1 MKALIIDDENKA
13 RNLLRTILN
22 ESCEKISTIIEA
34 HDLPSGVIQ
43 IKKEKPHIVFL
54 DVEMPEYLGT
64 QILDFFD
71 AKEIDFHIIFTT
83 AYSDYALKA
92 FELNAIAYL
101 LKPLRVTQVKEAIEK
116 VFEKKFENQISNQLH
131 QLKVTLDTKKITKI
145 GLPIA
150 EGIQFVKLERIY
162 YFKAEGMYT
171 YVYVEGESPL
181 LISKPLK
188 HFVEIL
194 AEVPEFFR
202 SHRSFFINKN
212 YINQLV
218 KKDGG
223 YIVMDNNEIVSVA
236 KDKLNE
242 LSQVKEI

>member
-13 RNLLRTILN
+13 RNLLKTILDEYC
-22 ESCEKISTIIEA
+22 ESITQIFEA
-34 HDLPSGVIQ
+34 KDLPSGVVAIR
-43 IKKEKPHIVFL
+43 KENPDVVFL
-54 DVEMPEYLGT
+54 DVEMPQYLGT

-71 AKEIDFHIIFTT
+71 ANEINFHIIFTT

-92 FELNAIAYL
+92 FELNAIDYL
-101 LKPLRVTQVKEAIEK
+101 LKPLRINQVKDAVQKVLEK
-116 VFEKKFENQISNQLH
+116 QSENNISSQLEE
-131 QLKVTLDTKKITKI
+131 LKATLSTKKITKI

-150 EGIQFVKLERIY
+150 EGIQFVKLDNIF

-171 YVYVEGESPL
+171 YVYLKDSSPL

-188 HFVEIL
+188 HFVEL
-194 AEVPEFFR
+194 LSDVSEFFKT
-202 SHRSFFINKN
+202 HRSFFINKN

-223 YIVMDNNEIVSVA
+223 YVLMDNGDIVAIA
-236 KDKLNE
+236 KDKMVE
-242 LSQVKEI
+242 LTALKEI